1 MAEYR
6 VIYED
11 RVEAD
16 SLVEAALKLEQIL
29 RNGIDFRPVLWVGN
43 VAKTGDNDTVNLDEE
58 GAPPPLGNDPEVLG
72 LYAVSD
78 DGTERLLGTGEFS
91 QEVLSLE
98 RNMLLMDWYWDDQL
112 DSAGY
117 LPVMRR
123 L

>member
-1 MAEYR
+1 MPEYR
-6 VIYED
+6 VVYED
-11 RVEAD
+11 TVEAD

-29 RNGIDFRPVLWVGN
+29 AVGIDFRPTIRVEEID
-43 VAKTGDNDTVNLDEE
+43 TGDIDTFDLDEE
-58 GAPPPLGNDPEVLG
+58 GSPEPLGNDPEVLG

-91 QEVLSLE
+91 QEVLNLE

-117 LPVMRR
+117 MPVMRR